1 LTTRDLSSAL
11 FGNEKMIAV
20 VLAVAAEHDHATAQQ
35 VAKRVGVNHDLAR
48 KPLLRLVEGGM
59 LVALPREGGRRS
71 PQYYE
76 AAPGPRWE
84 AMKALCRTLYKS
96 RSVQDDL
103 QLSGSLSRQQ
113 PASNGDAQ
121 RRTSTDGEGVRDE
134 VGERERT
141 CTDVHGLAR
150 TCLRHIS
157 RPPPSASRR
166 ALPTDG
172 L

>member
-1 LTTRDLSSAL
+1 MTTRDLSSAL
-11 FGNEKMIAV
+11 FGNEKMIEV

-84 AMKALCRTLYKS
+84 AMKALCRTL
-96 RSVQDDL
+96 VQEPVGAGRPTTVGL
-103 QLSGSLSRQQ
+103 TEPPATRQQ
-113 PASNGDAQ
+113 
-121 RRTSTDGEGVRDE
+121 R
-134 VGERERT
+134 
-141 CTDVHGLAR
+141 
-150 TCLRHIS
+150 
-157 RPPPSASRR
+157 
-166 ALPTDG
+166 
-172 L
+172 